1 MAKRFTDSDKWKK
14 GFIRGLPPKYKLL
27 WLYILDD
34 CNHAGIWDTDFEV
47 ASIRIGSKIS
57 EKEACKV
64 FAEQIKIFDK
74 GNKWFIPK
82 FIDFQYGTLNENSR
96 PHQAVIKLLDKYDVY
111 NIDGISPVDVAG
123 IEGEIKNPV
132 KVKRFKKP
140 TLQEVLS
147 YCVERENAVEG
158 AKFFNFYESN
168 GWKVGKNPMKDWKA
182 AVRSWESNSKNY
194 AATGTTVKSNKL
206 KTQIDSWQ
214 KARDIVEKQ

>member
-1 MAKRFTDSDKWKK
+1 MAKRFTDTDKWKK
-14 GFIRGLPPKYKLL
+14 GFIRNLPAKFKLL

-47 ASIRIGSKIS
+47 ASIRIGSKIN

-64 FAEQIKIFDK
+64 FSEQIKIFDK

-111 NIDGISPVDVAG
+111 NIEGISPVDVAG
-123 IEGEIKNPV
+123 FEGEIKNPV

-140 TLQEVLS
+140 SLEELEL
-147 YCVERENAVEG
+147 YCTERQNKVDIQ
-158 AKFFNFYESN
+158 KFFDFYESN
-168 GWKVGKNPMKDWKA
+168 GWKVGRNAMKDWKA
-182 AVRSWESNSKNY
+182 AVRNWEKNNYETAQPKKGSKVESQLTSWK
-194 AATGTTVKSNKL
+194 
-206 KTQIDSWQ
+206 
-214 KARDIVEKQ
+214 KARDIIENQ

>member
-1 MAKRFTDSDKWKK
+1 MAKRFTDTDKWKK
-14 GFIRGLPPKYKLL
+14 GFIRNLPAKFKLL

-111 NIDGISPVDVAG
+111 NIEGISPVDVAG
-123 IEGEIKNPV
+123 IEGEISKPV
-132 KVKRFKKP
+132 KFKRFKKP
-140 TLQEVLS
+140 SMEELELYCQERQNKVDIF
-147 YCVERENAVEG
+147 
-158 AKFFNFYESN
+158 KFYNFYESN
-168 GWKVGKNPMKDWKA
+168 GWKVGKNPMKDWRA
-182 AVRSWESNSKNY
+182 SIRTWEANSVKNKVSEGKLQSQIN
-194 AATGTTVKSNKL
+194 AWQGAKEIIKKQMNK
-206 KTQIDSWQ
+206 
-214 KARDIVEKQ
+214 